1 MSKKTPPQI
10 TVIIPAAGIGRRM
23 KSYGP
28 ISLVRIG
35 EKTLIERQIEAILFA
50 AQEPLD
56 IESIRPQLKIKI
68 DMNEYHNY
76 NYNFLNIFNFDVSP
90 YYNLIQSSLL
100 FDLIKFYKYLY
111 LRSIKLNKLYPDI
124 INQLKPIKEIQC

>member
-1 MSKKTPPQI
+1 MEIWNINPS
-10 TVIIPAAGIGRRM
+10 
-23 KSYGP
+23 
-28 ISLVRIG
+28 
-35 EKTLIERQIEAILFA
+35 E
-50 AQEPLD
+50 
-56 IESIRPQLKIKI
+56 LKIKI

-124 INQLKPIKEIQC
+124 INQLKPIKEITPEILNNILLSYIDNNILIGIFILNSIELYFPY